1 MHWLDGC
8 SRIWVVGGYFSVTL
22 EGGRM
27 GDNLVFFGEVLG
39 LFLGFC
45 LFYYYITHIHA

>member
-8 SRIWVVGGYFSVTL
+8 SRIWVVGGYLSGTL

-27 GDNLVFFGEVLG
+27 GDNLK
-39 LFLGFC
+39 
-45 LFYYYITHIHA
+45 YYSQIFSRWVGVKATLPTGK